1 MILDTIDRMVE
12 KIRVHNSLVDSIVL
26 VPRLYYYYCCCWC
39 WCWCCFCCCSS
50 SSWLFGFAIS
60 FKFI

>member
-1 MILDTIDRMVE
+1 MILDIYDRMLE
-12 KIRVHNSLVDSIVL
+12 KIRVHNYLVDSIVL
-26 VPRLYYYYCCCWC
+26 VPRLYYCCC
-39 WCWCCFCCCSS
+39 CCFCSS